1 MIEFLIEFKILCTM
15 TLFLKPK
22 VTVSL
27 YEDPEDLGMVQVLTL
42 IS

>member
-1 MIEFLIEFKILCTM
+1 M

-27 YEDPEDLGMVQVLTL
+27 YENPEDLGMVQVLTL